1 MLSYV
6 QGGLANIWKE
16 NILED
21 LEIGELEY
29 IIVREFLTDLK
40 KEFDGENDKIIK
52 VAELKKVEQ
61 KNRTMKKSIQ
71 EFRRIAKE
79 NRYE

>member
-1 MLSYV
+1 M

-16 NILED
+16 NILEN

-29 IIVREFLTDLK
+29 VIVEEFLTDLK
-40 KEFDGENDKIIK
+40 KEFDRENNKIIK

-61 KNRTMKKSIQ
+61 ENRTMKK
-71 EFRRIAKE
+71 FV
-79 NRYE
+79 

>member
-1 MLSYV
+1 M

-16 NILED
+16 NILEN

-29 IIVREFLTDLK
+29 VIVEEFLTDLK
-40 KEFDGENDKIIK
+40 KEFDRENNKIIK

-61 KNRTMKKSIQ
+61 NNKTMKK
-71 EFRRIAKE
+71 FV
-79 NRYE
+79 

>member
-1 MLSYV
+1 M

-16 NILED
+16 NILEN

-29 IIVREFLTDLK
+29 VIVEEFLTDLK
-40 KEFDGENDKIIK
+40 KEFDRENNKIIK

-61 KNRTMKKSIQ
+61 KNKTMKK
-71 EFRRIAKE
+71 FV
-79 NRYE
+79 

>member
-1 MLSYV
+1 M

-16 NILED
+16 NILEN

-29 IIVREFLTDLK
+29 VIVEEFLTDLK
-40 KEFDGENDKIIK
+40 KEFDRENNKIIK

-61 KNRTMKKSIQ
+61 ENKTMKK
-71 EFRRIAKE
+71 FV
-79 NRYE
+79 